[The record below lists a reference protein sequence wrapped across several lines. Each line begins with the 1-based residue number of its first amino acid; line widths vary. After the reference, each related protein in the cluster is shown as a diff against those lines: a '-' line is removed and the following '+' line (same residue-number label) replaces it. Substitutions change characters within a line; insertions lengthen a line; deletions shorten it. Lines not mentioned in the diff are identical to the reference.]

1 MQLKKL
7 SEDSQGEKKKKLRQ
21 PEATKRISTS
31 KQG

>member
-7 SEDSQGEKKKKLRQ
+7 SEDSQGKKKKLRQ